1 MRSRARSRP
10 RSSRDADSG
19 PLSSG
24 RYRAVPLARFRREV
38 VALLMAA
45 RAGGKRIDSTT
56 ALRLVIRWDRMVRLR
71 HGQGTPPCKVA
82 DHILKY
88 ERDGALCPCGNALES
103 PLQGGRDM
111 ERSRCRSCSRKG
123 RSARRDGEKPS
134 RYQRVKAWRD
144 RKMVEKREDFA
155 GVTRNVGAVGR
166 ATAQGRVP
174 RLDELESVRTPIGG
188 FKLGRDPGKHKASY
202 RHSFH
207 KTIYRKC
214 KCGET
219 AHSYQGKDDK
229 GALVYACRNCRHFVL
244 HKPAWSRGESSRG

>member
-1 MRSRARSRP
+1 MRSRRT
-10 RSSRDADSG
+10 RSSRDADSLG

-111 ERSRCRSCSRKG
+111 ERSRCRSCARKG
-123 RSARRDGEKPS
+123 RSARRDPGQRLMLTAGGSDDHYRSQAKK
-134 RYQRVKAWRD
+134 YQGPWLVQ
-144 RKMVEKREDFA
+144 VRE
-155 GVTRNVGAVGR
+155 
-166 ATAQGRVP
+166 
-174 RLDELESVRTPIGG
+174 
-188 FKLGRDPGKHKASY
+188 
-202 RHSFH
+202 RHSEKWRTVGEFDH
-207 KTIYRKC
+207 FFDAQSLQRERLEAQCKIVRPRK
-214 KCGET
+214 G
-219 AHSYQGKDDK
+219 G
-229 GALVYACRNCRHFVL
+229 
-244 HKPAWSRGESSRG
+244 SRG